1 MMYSVPDFPA
11 LPKLGLIA
19 TRINSPV
26 KSCNILRARVVSLG
40 RGARALFPPSP
51 HTRRLY
57 TKRDEAC

>member
-1 MMYSVPDFPA
+1 MMYSVPDFSA
-11 LPKLGLIA
+11 LPKLELIA

-26 KSCNILRARVVSLG
+26 NLAIFSAHASSHSAA
-40 RGARALFPPSP
+40 ARALFPPSP